1 MPNFILNIFCVQE
14 ILYNNILE
22 QIGESEAELRKCLT
36 SFHID
41 YFVYK
46 SGLADF
52 ARLFAIMTSD
62 SRLIGECINDRR
74 ISRAYEACMLLAG
87 DKCTLQLTTNSESS
101 EPATTTKD
109 ECLRQIKHAMSNLG
123 SYLVENTETIISSQS
138 GIFALRIYVKVIGEI
153 DELEQAQ
160 TQQQQQQQQQS
171 NKKGGA
177 RGRHQPVEFS
187 LKNMSVK
194 RLPVEWKLEK
204 FIKKLAKP
212 LNDINLLGK

>member
-160 TQQQQQQQQQS
+160 TQQHV
-171 NKKGGA
+171 A
-177 RGRHQPVEFS
+177 FS

-204 FIKKLAKP
+204 FIEEFAKP
-212 LNDINLLGK
+212 LHDIDLQGK